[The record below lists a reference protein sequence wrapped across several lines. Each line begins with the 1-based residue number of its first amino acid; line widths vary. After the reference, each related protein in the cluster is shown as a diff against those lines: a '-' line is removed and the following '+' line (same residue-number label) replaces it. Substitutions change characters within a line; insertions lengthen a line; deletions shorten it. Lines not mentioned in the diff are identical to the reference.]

1 MIITIYKHI
10 RNIIFSIFILIS
22 LYSTQLYEG
31 SSIVY
36 LTYCMTLIVTLFF
49 LTSKDASYFE
59 IFFSCY
65 LFLGFW
71 FKYVFSLIFYNGK
84 VYDSGVPESK
94 SIDDI
99 LIFGILISLTCLSSH
114 IIFKKLKKKLLT
126 KTKTLENTF
135 FINIYLNYRSI
146 ILIIF
151 LILIISVA
159 LINVNLGIYQRGFI
173 HGNDLPIILI
183 NLIKWLLIF
192 GFTTFSCFILHLEI
206 IN

>member
-114 IIFKKLKKKLLT
+114 YI
-126 KTKTLENTF
+126 
-135 FINIYLNYRSI
+135 
-146 ILIIF
+146 
-151 LILIISVA
+151 
-159 LINVNLGIYQRGFI
+159 
-173 HGNDLPIILI
+173 
-183 NLIKWLLIF
+183 
-192 GFTTFSCFILHLEI
+192 
-206 IN
+206 